1 MPLTRI
7 SPAHLDT
14 NDQPSTAIAAY
25 VEAARAQSIALT
37 GRDDFALSADRA
49 VGTLR
54 PNSQRRAELFA
65 LTERDGKLRAQDD
78 DTDLGFRGFLAVI
91 YPLDRRTDTVEA
103 DVYPV
108 ADGALGELI
117 SSFAT
122 LAEDRTTLSLW
133 AKIPFGEPMDEH
145 PHAQALR
152 AEGYELAL
160 VEQAAELGIGTLGA
174 PVIPAG
180 LRAEFFTGIM
190 PPTDLI
196 DSFLEIMAV
205 ADTDV
210 PSAEPAPAREWTRQ
224 MLEEAAAHHARRSA
238 TILNVVLADAAGVVA
253 FTTANVDPE
262 RPAAL
267 EQGLTVTQRRARGQ
281 GLATLAKHVL
291 AAEAKAR
298 YPELERITT
307 FNALDNAAMLAVN
320 NKIGLVPKF
329 YETNWIKKL

>member
-1 MPLTRI
+1 MPLIRI
-7 SPAHLDT
+7 SSAHLDT

-25 VEAARAQSIALT
+25 VEATRAQSIALT
-37 GRDDFALSADRA
+37 GRDDFAVSTDHA

-65 LTERDGKLRAQDD
+65 LTERDGELRAQDD
-78 DTDLGFRGFLAVI
+78 DTDLGFRGFLAVV
-91 YPLDRRTDTVEA
+91 YPLDSRTDTVEA

-108 ADGALGELI
+108 ADEALGELI

-133 AKIPFGEPMDEH
+133 AKLPFGEHMDEH

-160 VEQAAELGIGTLGA
+160 VEQAAELGIGKLGT
-174 PVIPAG
+174 PAVPEG

-238 TILNVVLADAAGVVA
+238 TILNVVLADAEGVVA

-267 EQGLTVTQRRARGQ
+267 EQGLTVTHRRARGR
-281 GLATLAKHVL
+281 GLATLVKQVL
-291 AAEAKAR
+291 ADEVAQR
-298 YPELERITT
+298 YPDIERVTT
-307 FNALDNAAMLAVN
+307 YNALDNAPMLAIN
-320 NKIGLVPKF
+320 NKLGLVPKF
-329 YETNWIKKL
+329 YETNWLKRI